1 LKLFLLHFLKF
12 VIKTFIYTF
21 LDNIT
26 LEIKHNFFYYKLFY
40 FTVETYYK
48 IGGLMENI
56 FDNLEGENSVFKD
69 KKPLDHR
76 FLPDSLPHRKEQ
88 ITQIAKH
95 WIEALNNI
103 TPSDVTIYGK
113 TGTGKTAAA
122 KFARDQ
128 LGEAAANKDVF
139 IRVEYI
145 RCTDYTTE
153 YQVIAQLCQKLGK
166 DVPNRGW
173 TKGEV
178 INTFRSIFRKNAY
191 GKKLILIVILDEI
204 DILLEK
210 DGDGILYTL
219 TRTKNVSIL
228 SISNFIDFKK
238 FIKPRVMSSLR
249 DKEIV
254 FPPYGANQLA
264 DILNERANLSFKDN
278 TLKNDVIPLCSAMA
292 AREEGDARY
301 ALDLLRTAGE
311 IADDEGSSEI
321 LGEYVRIAKDKIE
334 HNKITDVIITLPTQQ
349 QRVLEALLILTKSKD
364 EITSGKL
371 YDTYK
376 EVSKGDSVTYRRIF
390 DFINELEMLGIIST
404 NTISR
409 GRGRGRTNI
418 ISLQCDTGV
427 LETTLFSI

>member
-1 LKLFLLHFLKF
+1 
-12 VIKTFIYTF
+12 
-21 LDNIT
+21 
-26 LEIKHNFFYYKLFY
+26 
-40 FTVETYYK
+40 
-48 IGGLMENI
+48 MENI
-56 FDNLEGENSVFKD
+56 FDTLEGEESIFKD

-76 FLPDSLPHRKEQ
+76 FLPENLPHRNEQ
-88 ITQIAKH
+88 ITQIAKY
-95 WIEALNNI
+95 WIEALNNV
-103 TPSDVTIYGK
+103 TPSDITLYGK

-122 KFARDQ
+122 NFAREQ
-128 LGEAAANKDVF
+128 LIEAASNKNVF

-153 YQVIAQLCQKLGK
+153 YQVIAQLCQKLGR

-178 INTFRSIFRKNAY
+178 INTFRDIFRKNVH

-219 TRTKNVSIL
+219 TRTENVSIL
-228 SISNFIDFKK
+228 SISNYVDFKK

-254 FPPYGANQLA
+254 FPPYVADQLA
-264 DILNERANLSFKDN
+264 DILSERAELSFKPNSLDD
-278 TLKNDVIPLCSAMA
+278 DVIPLCSAMA
-292 AREEGDARY
+292 AKEEGDARY
-301 ALDLLRTAGE
+301 ALDLLTTAGE
-311 IADDEGSSEI
+311 IADEEKSDVIYGD
-321 LGEYVRIAKDKIE
+321 YVRKAKDRIE
-334 HNKITDVIITLPTQQ
+334 HNKVTDIIITLPTQQ
-349 QRVLEALLILTKSKD
+349 QRVLEAILKLTQNNE

-409 GRGRGRTNI
+409 GRGKGRTNI
-418 ISLQCDTGV
+418 ITLQCDTKL
-427 LETTLFSI
+427 LETTLFLI